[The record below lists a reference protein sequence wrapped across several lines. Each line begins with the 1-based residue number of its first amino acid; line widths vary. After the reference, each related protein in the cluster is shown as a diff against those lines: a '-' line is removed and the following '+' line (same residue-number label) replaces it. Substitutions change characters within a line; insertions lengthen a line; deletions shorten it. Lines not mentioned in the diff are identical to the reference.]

1 MKFRVL
7 HKKSV
12 SKPIPKYDLSV
23 VIVNYNVAYFLEQ
36 CLNAVEAAS
45 KKLKV
50 QVFVVDNNSID
61 NSVAMVQEKFPS
73 VIVIAN
79 RENVGFSRA
88 NNQAIEISDA
98 RYVLLLNPDT
108 VIEEET
114 FEKTVAFMD
123 EHVDAGGLGV
133 RMVDGK
139 GNFLP
144 ESKRGFPTPAVSFY
158 KIFGLSKIF
167 PRSKKFGKYHLGY
180 LSEFETNKVDVLSGA
195 FMLLRKETLDKIG
208 LLDEQFFMYGED
220 IDLSYRIKLG
230 GYENY
235 YFSETKIIH
244 YKGESTKKSSVN
256 YVFIFYKAMIIFAE
270 KHFSDKNAKLF
281 SFAINLAIYFRA
293 SLAILNRFVK
303 KISLP
308 LLDLTVLLGGLYA
321 LTTRWN
327 IHDIHFPPI
336 AFQLLIPIYAFI
348 WWICA
353 LFFGVYD
360 KNHPKFA
367 NIKSTFIGTIAI
379 LTAYALLP
387 KDWQFS
393 RVYILTG
400 AIWNVFANFFIRLF
414 LNLYKN
420 NSIIINVIPKK
431 RFGIIGNQEEFNR
444 VKFILKNTYP
454 SIDFIGGIA
463 ISNNY
468 TDSLGLLS
476 QMDQIID
483 IHALNEIIFCSKEMN
498 ASEIIEVMTQI
509 NNREIDFKI
518 APPHSS
524 YLIGSNSIDTSGDLY
539 LLNFNT
545 ISRPEKIRSKRLFD
559 LVFALVLL
567 LTSPILMF
575 FFRQKRRFYSNIF
588 SVLIGKLSIVG
599 YHDSVKNQTTSLPK
613 LKKGILQPFQTTDN
627 DENSANLF
635 YARHYN
641 VFLDFKTF
649 INNWKKLD
657 L

>member
-1 MKFRVL
+1 M
-7 HKKSV
+7 SQT
-12 SKPIPKYDLSV
+12 SPKYDLSV

-61 NSVAMVQEKFPS
+61 NSVALVEQKFPT
-73 VIVIAN
+73 VTVIAN
-79 RENVGFSRA
+79 KKNVGFSCA

-114 FEKTVAFMD
+114 FDKTIAFMD
-123 EHVDAGGLGV
+123 EHPDAGGLGV

-158 KIFGLSKIF
+158 KIFGLSKLF
-167 PRSKKFGKYHLGY
+167 PRSRKFGKYHLGY

-195 FMLLRKETLDKIG
+195 FMLLRKETLDKVG

-235 YFSETKIIH
+235 YFADTKIIH

-281 SFAINLAIYFRA
+281 SFLINLAIYFRA

-303 KISLP
+303 KTTLP
-308 LLDLTVLLGGLYA
+308 LFDFAILLAGLYA

-327 IHDIHFPPI
+327 SHDIHFPSI
-336 AFQLLIPIYAFI
+336 AFQVLIPAYAFI
-348 WWICA
+348 WWLSA

-360 KNHPKFA
+360 KDHPKFA
-367 NIKSTFIGTIAI
+367 SFKSTLIGTIAI

-387 KDWQFS
+387 KEWQFS

-400 AIWNVFANFFIRLF
+400 ALWCISANYLMWLF
-414 LNLYKN
+414 VNLLKN
-420 NSIIINVIPKK
+420 NSLKLNAIPKK
-431 RFGIIGNQEEFNR
+431 RFGIIGNEEEFER
-444 VKFILKNTYP
+444 VKFILNNTYP
-454 SIDFIGGIA
+454 NIDFIGGIGT
-463 ISNNY
+463 STNY
-468 TDSLGLLS
+468 PGSLGLFT
-476 QMDQIID
+476 QIDQIID
-483 IHALNEIIFCSKEMN
+483 IHTINEIIFCSKEMN
-498 ASEIIEVMTQI
+498 SSEIIDVMTQI

-518 APPHSS
+518 APPSSS

-545 ISRPEKIRSKRLFD
+545 ISRPEKIRTKRLFD
-559 LVFALVLL
+559 IVFAFSFLLFSPVFVWFYKNKSLFIKNLSQVL
-567 LTSPILMF
+567 
-575 FFRQKRRFYSNIF
+575 K
-588 SVLIGKLSIVG
+588 GKLSIVG
-599 YHDSVKNQTTSLPK
+599 YHDSAKGNTQSLPK
-613 LKKGILQPFQTTDN
+613 LKKGILQPFHTNDN
-627 DENSANLF
+627 DQNSANLF
-635 YARHYN
+635 YARHYS
-641 VFLDFKTF
+641 VILDLKTLL
-649 INNWKKLD
+649 NNWRKLD